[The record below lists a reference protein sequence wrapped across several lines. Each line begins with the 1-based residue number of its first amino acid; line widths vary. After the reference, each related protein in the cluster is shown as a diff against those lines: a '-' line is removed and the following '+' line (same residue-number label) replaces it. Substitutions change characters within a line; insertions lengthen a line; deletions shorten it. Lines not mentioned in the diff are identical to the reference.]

1 MYQIHGISSNISDF
15 LFYLSFGEII
25 DFLSQV
31 TYSWSDVSHLQWN
44 MLHLVTITISHMY
57 TNTTLNFSW
66 EAWYTCW
73 PKVPIHAWPNT
84 VGLRAQFYQVFQRDA
99 NALKVGNRYWHCTY
113 ILPPF
118 IPCISCIWN
127 KYFTCIVTCST
138 TLSCY
143 LQSLTR
149 TCTSNLNFYFYF
161 IHYFQ
166 DSIGFVL
173 GKYTILLAFVDTLFW

>member
-1 MYQIHGISSNISDF
+1 MSVIYQIHGISSNISDF

-44 MLHLVTITISHMY
+44 MLHLITITIGHMY
-57 TNTTLNFSW
+57 TKLTYTTFNFSW
-66 EAWYTCW
+66 EAWYIWW
-73 PKVPIHAWPNT
+73 PKVPILAWPNT
-84 VGLRAQFYQVFQRDA
+84 VGLTAQFYQVFQRDA

-143 LQSLTR
+143 LMEGITMCWEYTNTLINVCQAQL
-149 TCTSNLNFYFYF
+149 FYYMRLHVSTF
-161 IHYFQ
+161 
-166 DSIGFVL
+166 
-173 GKYTILLAFVDTLFW
+173 